1 MSVLWDFYIFVLRQR
16 QTRSERAKAWNGFSS
31 SLFKNFFLF
40 LKCFSLLNFSLLTL
54 SPPNTECSRSLCS
67 RCYTL
72 GGAITHLLNQSRNS
86 QTGSCRNSDLI
97 WKHMHIKNN
106 AIINTNRIW
115 MKTVWCSRVKCGSR
129 KDCEALGELMEDI
142 YCSFAL
148 IILLNMIQM

>member
-1 MSVLWDFYIFVLRQR
+1 MRFLYLC
-16 QTRSERAKAWNGFSS
+16 SEAETNSKWKSQSLKCFLFLSIQKLF
-31 SLFKNFFLF
+31 SLFKMFFSTQF
-40 LKCFSLLNFSLLTL
+40 FSLTL

-72 GGAITHLLNQSRNS
+72 GGASTHLLNESRNS